1 MAAYL
6 QISNYLQQL
15 NFMNVNFLELLQMTY
30 QKRETYQQ

>member
-1 MAAYL
+1 MAAHL

>member
-15 NFMNVNFLELLQMTY
+15 NFMNVNFLELLLMTY